1 MHIKLLLISQLLAF
15 SCAQIWANDAS
26 VHTDEETLDDVHLP
40 HPTTTTLPEP
50 ELDEKATARP
60 DNGINKLDE
69 GLDVIN
75 KGTALP
81 ETTIQPIEST
91 SPTTTTTTTTTEPQ
105 KKAGLPPMQP
115 QAYPHPY
122 GHPYPYPYP
131 YPHPHPHP
139 YPHPEPK
146 ATSESSMPEPGVP
159 SYHGYPYPS
168 YPILRP
174 PYSPYGAPYGVF
186 RQPGRVP
193 QYPGF
198 APGLGY
204 GNSDS
209 DSAEKPKSAETD
221 ETPKSMEQS
230 TEQGPKLPAE
240 HPSYGY
246 PPVYV
251 IQRRPLVPSYP
262 YASPARGYGSPYG
275 YGG

>member
-1 MHIKLLLISQLLAF
+1 MHIKLLLISQLLAL
-15 SCAQIWANDAS
+15 SCTQSWANDNA
-26 VHTDEETLDDVHLP
+26 VHSDEETLDDVHLP
-40 HPTTTTLPEP
+40 HSTTTTLPEL

-60 DNGINKLDE
+60 DDGIKKLDE
-69 GLDVIN
+69 SLAIIN

-105 KKAGLPPMQP
+105 KKAGLPPMHP
-115 QAYPHPY
+115 LAYPHPY
-122 GHPYPYPYP
+122 AHPYPYPYP
-131 YPHPHPHP
+131 YP

-146 ATSESSMPEPGVP
+146 ATSESSTKPEPGVP
-159 SYHGYPYPS
+159 SYQGYPYP
-168 YPILRP
+168 YPILRS
-174 PYSPYGAPYGVF
+174 PYSPYGAPVF
-186 RQPGRVP
+186 HQPGRVP

-198 APGLGY
+198 ARGLVY

-209 DSAEKPKSAETD
+209 DSAEKPAEAD
-221 ETPKSMEQS
+221 ESPKSMEQS